1 LPPWRKRQHDRMM
14 IRRVRDLRAKGKLF
28 TKD

>member
-14 IRRVRDLRAKGKLF
+14 IRVRDLRAKGKLF